1 MVWISRVPERHAK
14 LLCLFEQADEAGK
27 AHIEQA
33 AAAAAVLSL
42 TKALFHFGDRGL
54 FHGRSLSIFSQ
65 TVGLPQLS
73 HQATSCEQTVGMVLI
88 ADFQK
93 ERKMSNYTEQ
103 ANVARFVDGDLVLAR
118 NGLNPQIRFAI
129 GKIEGNDKPK
139 GKVTLRLLH
148 VLRAWSNDGHGRPD
162 ERLVQANHS
171 GLGNYAEFLRSDVT
185 TLSNEEVPLVLQM
198 SASELEAQLS
208 AQREVSNY
216 IEQPI
221 NATIQA
227 GVLTLPNGQS
237 IDLTKVQAALNL
249 GFQETGYHDLMVA
262 CDEMSKLTGLV
273 QGPRGKL
280 VPAADMQNAEMQYT
294 GPDPIKGLRVIVDV
308 SYIDGAIPRTKL
320 IGLLAGAVQ
329 ERMMVKDLKC
339 GGVVFGFTTCYRDF
353 RSDLNDS
360 SLIRPQAESLRVKI
374 LARDNAQTDD
384 SPVTT
389 H

>member
-1 MVWISRVPERHAK
+1 M
-14 LLCLFEQADEAGK
+14 
-27 AHIEQA
+27 
-33 AAAAAVLSL
+33 
-42 TKALFHFGDRGL
+42 
-54 FHGRSLSIFSQ
+54 
-65 TVGLPQLS
+65 
-73 HQATSCEQTVGMVLI
+73 
-88 ADFQK
+88 
-93 ERKMSNYTEQ
+93 KM
-103 ANVARFVDGDLVLAR
+103 
-118 NGLNPQIRFAI
+118 LN
-129 GKIEGNDKPK
+129 
-139 GKVTLRLLH
+139 
-148 VLRAWSNDGHGRPD
+148 S
-162 ERLVQANHS
+162 
-171 GLGNYAEFLRSDVT
+171 
-185 TLSNEEVPLVLQM
+185 
-198 SASELEAQLS
+198 
-208 AQREVSNY
+208 

-221 NATIQA
+221 NATIQT

-237 IDLTKVQAALNL
+237 IDLTKVHAALNL

-374 LARDNAQTDD
+374 LGRKNAQTDD

>member
-1 MVWISRVPERHAK
+1 MEPAVERIGLTSISAGMTVEKASAFLEALRTHYNTQFGSTDWCWGDVHERDHDAFVALNEITAASEK
-14 LLCLFEQADEAGK
+14 RRPVDE
-27 AHIEQA
+27 
-33 AAAAAVLSL
+33 
-42 TKALFHFGDRGL
+42 D
-54 FHGRSLSIFSQ
+54 
-65 TVGLPQLS
+65 
-73 HQATSCEQTVGMVLI
+73 LI
-88 ADFQK
+88 AGFAGEQ
-93 ERKMSNYTEQ
+93 EVSLNARKLSNYTEQ

-208 AQREVSNY
+208 AQREVSNS

-221 NATIQA
+221 NATIQT

-237 IDLTKVQAALNL
+237 IDLTKVHAALNL

-273 QGPRGKL
+273 QDPRGKL

-308 SYIDGAIPRTKL
+308 SYIDGAIHRTKL